1 MSLGATTNVW
11 KLASRGDTVKMFEKN
26 RRRQTNEIENLIRHT
41 LELKV
46 SCVDISRA
54 SCSGASHSY
63 IGNRGTPGTAG
74 TCLSSVD
81 QAWGLKRG
89 LYLDIHI
96 IL

>member
-1 MSLGATTNVW
+1 
-11 KLASRGDTVKMFEKN
+11 MFEKK
-26 RRRQTNEIENLIRHT
+26 RRRQTNEIENLIRYT

-54 SCSGASHSY
+54 SCSGASPSY

-89 LYLDIHI
+89 LYLNHT